1 MEKARSGSASVSS
14 SGSGSGAGCRVRN
27 GPGSHQQPHR
37 ASIRKTPAVPTSF
50 PRQATPSERDD
61 DVDCVQVRA
70 NQFNPLDELRKSNQ
84 RVEALLRD
92 YEDDTSSTNGISA
105 FGHNGNM
112 SAAEYFKFQLQT
124 LDKSVL
130 AARVGND
137 DGLDALGKELQ
148 SMIVTDS
155 LLNEN
160 SQETGTIVEVLE
172 RGELEITRT
181 MQNERMESVKRF
193 ILGLICRSLICS

>member
-1 MEKARSGSASVSS
+1 
-14 SGSGSGAGCRVRN
+14 
-27 GPGSHQQPHR
+27 
-37 ASIRKTPAVPTSF
+37 
-50 PRQATPSERDD
+50 
-61 DVDCVQVRA
+61 
-70 NQFNPLDELRKSNQ
+70 
-84 RVEALLRD
+84 
-92 YEDDTSSTNGISA
+92 
-105 FGHNGNM
+105 
-112 SAAEYFKFQLQT
+112 
-124 LDKSVL
+124 
-130 AARVGND
+130 VGND